1 MTKYLRLLNP
11 VYGLELSSRT
21 GSFLSLIGSVTL
33 VFLLIDVSVIF
44 VKFEAVNASELR
56 LLIIFYLLSLV
67 ANFYY
72 RKEILEE

>member
-33 VFLLIDVSVIF
+33 VFLLIDVSIIF

>member
-21 GSFLSLIGSVTL
+21 GSFLSLIAFGTL
-33 VFLLIDVSVIF
+33 VFLLIDVSVLF

-56 LLIIFYLLSLV
+56 LLILLYLLSLV
-67 ANFYY
+67 ANFYH

>member
-11 VYGLELSSRT
+11 IYGLELSSRT